1 MRRACANS
9 LLEWCAR
16 RHIDIGLKPLPYGC
30 VRDYFKET
38 GLHGRQHAAWLVRQ
52 ARALRCTG
60 LNARGVV
67 RAVAS
72 SGRRRMPGAGRPH
85 KAAGLREELFE
96 WFLSVRGT
104 CGTRMPVSAL
114 AAAARNLRRS
124 MMAAALRLKRRV
136 LFSSNHFRLVAA
148 LAARLPGEPAPSQST
163 MESSSAC
170 STRACGVHLAK
181 SYSRAAFVSVS
192 FRIRPGD

>member
-1 MRRACANS
+1 MQIRC
-9 LLEWCAR
+9 LEWCAR
-16 RHIDIGLKPLPYGC
+16 RRIDVGLKPLPYGC
-30 VRDYFKET
+30 ARGYFKAT
-38 GLHGRQHAAWLVRQ
+38 GLRGRQHAAWLVRQ
-52 ARALRCTG
+52 ARALRRTG

-67 RAVAS
+67 RAAAS

-85 KAAGLREELFE
+85 KAPGLREELFE
-96 WFLSVRGT
+96 WFIRVRGT
-104 CGTRMPVSAL
+104 RGTRMPVSAL

-136 LFSSNHFRLVAA
+136 PFFFPSNHFRLVAA